1 MFLVAAGFT
10 LLIVV
15 AVDLLLVAVDLILV
29 AVAVDLVL
37 LLVAGGLRFQEA
49 HRFTHGV

>member
-15 AVDLLLVAVDLILV
+15 AVDLLLVV
-29 AVAVDLVL
+29 VDLVL

>member
-15 AVDLLLVAVDLILV
+15 AVDLLLVAVDL
-29 AVAVDLVL
+29 VL
-37 LLVAGGLRFQEA
+37 LLVAGGVRFQEA

>member
-15 AVDLLLVAVDLILV
+15 AVDLIL
-29 AVAVDLVL
+29 VAVDLVL

>member
-15 AVDLLLVAVDLILV
+15 AVDLLL
-29 AVAVDLVL
+29 VAVDLVL

>member
-15 AVDLLLVAVDLILV
+15 AVDLLLVV
-29 AVAVDLVL
+29 VDLVL
-37 LLVAGGLRFQEA
+37 LLVAGGVRFQEA

>member
-15 AVDLLLVAVDLILV
+15 AVDLLLVAVDL
-29 AVAVDLVL
+29 VL
-37 LLVAGGLRFQEA
+37 LLVAGGLSFQEA